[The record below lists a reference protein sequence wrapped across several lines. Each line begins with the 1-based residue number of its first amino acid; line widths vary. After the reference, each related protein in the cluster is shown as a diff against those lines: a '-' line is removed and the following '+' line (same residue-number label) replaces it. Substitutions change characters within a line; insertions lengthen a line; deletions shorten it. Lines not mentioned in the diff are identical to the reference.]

1 MLAIVLSLVLGA
13 VVYYNVKIAKLPIE
27 KILPEGAVVYVQ
39 ISDIEK
45 RLEEFKTTRL
55 WRNIRD
61 IDVEMLMEKSGS
73 GQEQIKQYRNF
84 KAKFFSSVAELVL
97 HKYFG
102 KEIAVAFYPSKIST
116 FDPNAV
122 SEVASNIILVTRLKP
137 EAEFIEFVSKLFNKF
152 GKKVRITQE
161 QYKGQ
166 EITIVE
172 LTDKLNIAYVKIRDL
187 LVIGLD
193 KKAAYACLDVVTKDR
208 LPLCR
213 DRDYVLTM
221 SKLPKSAQT
230 SAYVNLGS
238 IFSNIRQLVNK
249 IPENEQVTAKR
260 KAEILKPFDKMA
272 GFKTAGFV
280 SVPGKIS
287 NDKTVLFF
295 DKSRMDPFIAEIYSL
310 KPQKNKSINFV
321 PKNVIGYQWSCFDA
335 RSTWSYY
342 KGVLSEEF
350 ERVPQGP
357 SFAEIIADLEKELGM
372 GIENDVIPALG
383 NEIGGFLSDI
393 NLSTPI
399 PIPEVLLF
407 VKINDKS
414 TIENVMAT
422 LIKKNDLLV
431 ESEEYKNIYIKYIA
445 LPFGT
450 SLQPGYCFLGDYL
463 LISTG
468 RKPLKE
474 SIDTLADKSMS
485 LLANE
490 DFKAIN
496 FGLTDKNNAVYFF
509 KPDLFLHRIRGI
521 CEWGF
526 GCVSLMSTQFK
537 TSQQKAEQDLND
549 LRNDIQIK
557 ESELKSLKTKLQSI
571 KNEVEYLQSQ
581 ELDASYRQQ
590 ELTGLEE
597 KIKEKKEEINLA
609 NKDLEA
615 KEKEWHMFGESP
627 MAKIDTSLV
636 RLYLDKVV
644 YPILEGLQYV
654 KAVGSK
660 TTFSENILE
669 TESFSKIEE

>member
-1 MLAIVLSLVLGA
+1 MR
-13 VVYYNVKIAKLPIE
+13 
-27 KILPEGAVVYVQ
+27 
-39 ISDIEK
+39 ISDVEK
-45 RLEEFKTTRL
+45 QIEEFKATKL
-55 WRNIRD
+55 WQNIRD
-61 IDVEMLMEKSGS
+61 IDVEMLMGKSGLD
-73 GQEQIKQYRNF
+73 QEQIEQYRDF
-84 KAKFFSSVAELVL
+84 KRKFTSSIAELVL
-97 HKYFG
+97 NKYFG
-102 KEIAVAFYPSKIST
+102 KEIALVFYPSKLNPS
-116 FDPNAV
+116 DPNSVFEA
-122 SEVASNIILVTRLKP
+122 ASNIILVTRLKP
-137 EAEFIEFVSKLFNKF
+137 EAEFIEFISKLFNKF
-152 GKKVRITQE
+152 GKKVQIKE
-161 QYKGQ
+161 EEYKGHK
-166 EITIVE
+166 ITVVE
-172 LTDKLNIAYVKIRDL
+172 LSDELDIAYVKIKDL
-187 LVIGLD
+187 LVLGLG
-193 KKAAYACLDVVTKDR
+193 KKAAHACLDVVNKDK
-208 LPLCR
+208 LSLSR
-213 DRDYVLTM
+213 DEDYIATM
-221 SKLPKSAQT
+221 SKLPKAAQAV
-230 SAYVNLGS
+230 AYWNLDL
-238 IFSNIRQLVNK
+238 FLSNIK
-249 IPENEQVTAKR
+249 EAIEKTAEEKGITAGQR
-260 KAEILKPFDKMA
+260 VEILKPFNKVA
-272 GFKTAGFV
+272 GFKTIGFA
-280 SVPGKIS
+280 SVPGRIS
-287 NDKTVLFF
+287 KDKTVLFF
-295 DKSRMDPFIAEIYSL
+295 DKSQMDPFIAEIYSL

-335 RSTWSYY
+335 KSTWSYY

-357 SFAEIIADLEKELGM
+357 SFAQIIADLEKELGM

-414 TIENVMAT
+414 TIENIMAT

-526 GCVSLMSTQFK
+526 GCVSLMSTQFRA
-537 TSQQKAEQDLND
+537 SQQKAEQDLND